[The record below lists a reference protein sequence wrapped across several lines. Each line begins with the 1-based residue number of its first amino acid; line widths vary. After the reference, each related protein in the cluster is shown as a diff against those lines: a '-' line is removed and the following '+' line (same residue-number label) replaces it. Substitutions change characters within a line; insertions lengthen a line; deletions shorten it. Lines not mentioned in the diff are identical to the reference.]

1 MIGRLSPGDSF
12 GETTVLKGL
21 AMPCTVITDTHVHI
35 GTISSLDVHGTFW
48 AEVLGWVGRG
58 YASLLANWTI
68 CAFLEVIFF
77 ILEAFVPK
85 SLGFQWQVLNF
96 PVRWREKGGGGC
108 QSPWFP
114 PWIRLWVVFLL
125 TVTAKAEGEVLMLM
139 SNWSFCRFG
148 WSN

>member
-58 YASLLANWTI
+58 YASLLANWAI

-96 PVRWREKGGGGC
+96 PVKWREKEGRVSVPLV
-108 QSPWFP
+108 SPLNPLMSHFS
-114 PWIRLWVVFLL
+114 L
-125 TVTAKAEGEVLMLM
+125 TVTAKAEGEVLMLV
-139 SNWSFCRFG
+139 SYWSFCRFG